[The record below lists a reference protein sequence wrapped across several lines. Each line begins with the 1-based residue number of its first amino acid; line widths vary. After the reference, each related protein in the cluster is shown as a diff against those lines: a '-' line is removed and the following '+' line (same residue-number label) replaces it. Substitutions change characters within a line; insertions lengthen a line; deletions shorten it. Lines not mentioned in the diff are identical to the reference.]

1 MQGQGTNG
9 NPSVP
14 FLRSSIPAYCTFR
27 KAFLSLQKNS
37 IKRIDLYGW
46 NVLYALKGQKHLA
59 QGNTLG
65 KAMLG
70 CRPVRAKAFYIRGIF
85 MLLPL
90 QGVSIPPYL
99 PRALPWARCF
109 WAFSPFQPYRSKE
122 YGFR

>member
-1 MQGQGTNG
+1 
-9 NPSVP
+9 
-14 FLRSSIPAYCTFR
+14 LRKIR
-27 KAFLSLQKNS
+27 KSF
-37 IKRIDLYGW
+37 DLYGW

-70 CRPVRAKAFYIRGIF
+70 CRPVRAKASYIRGFF

-109 WAFSPFQPYRSKE
+109 WAFSPFSTVQVEK
-122 YGFR
+122 FF